1 MLELNVRGGKMN
13 RGLGVMNTSLAIFQE
28 ALGRQVG
35 NDEVV
40 RLAILGWCVE
50 FLQTS
55 FLIADDI
62 MDASE
67 TRRGQQC
74 WYRREDV
81 KMIAVNDA
89 LLLEMLIYR
98 VLKMHFA
105 SEPFYGQLVDLFLE
119 TTFQTE
125 LGQLMDIQ
133 TQNLQLADLSVDR
146 WSSICSYKTAMYSF
160 YMPVA
165 LGMTAAGITDEQEFA
180 VVREIMLT
188 MGIYFQA
195 QDDFLDAF
203 APPDQLG
210 KIGTDIQDK
219 KCSWLFVNAYPRL
232 ASSSQKAV
240 FDKNYGKC
248 KARSSEEELVKDVYR
263 ELGMEQRFKQFEL
276 ESIERIERHR
286 ATLKQLPWSVISGF
300 LAKIYKRVK

>member
-1 MLELNVRGGKMN
+1 MVSNHDIVRM
-13 RGLGVMNTSLAIFQE
+13 
-28 ALGRQVG
+28 
-35 NDEVV
+35 
-40 RLAILGWCVE
+40 AILGWCVE

-62 MDASE
+62 MDASK

-81 KMIAVNDA
+81 QMIAINDA
-89 LLLEMLIYR
+89 LLLEMLVYR

-105 SEPFYGQLVDLFLE
+105 SEAFYGQLVDLFLD

-133 TQNLQLADLSVDR
+133 TQNLQLADLSIDR

-165 LGMTAAGITDEQEFA
+165 LGMIIAGIKDEQEFTI
-180 VVREIMLT
+180 VREIMLA

-203 APPDQLG
+203 ASPEQLG

-219 KCSWLFVNAYPRL
+219 KCSWLFVNAYPNL
-232 ASSSQKAV
+232 ASSSQRAV
-240 FDKNYGKC
+240 FDEHYGTC
-248 KARSSEEELVKDVYR
+248 KAQSREEKLVKNVYH
-263 ELGMEQRFKQFEL
+263 ELGMDQRFKLFES
-276 ESIERIERHR
+276 ETMKQIDQHR
-286 ATLKQLPWSVISGF
+286 ASLKQLPWSVVSGF
-300 LAKIYKRVK
+300 FAKIYKRVK